1 MKIKTLKLK
10 NFRGYREEICVD
22 FANLTAFVGKNDI
35 GKSTILEAL
44 DIFFNN
50 GSGVTKFELLDIN
63 VDAPIDDKVVRMSV
77 EFTDIPTE
85 VVLDETVRT
94 DLMREYLLNQNNNLE
109 IVKEFRS
116 ATATGVK
123 VFIRANHPTNI
134 GCNNL
139 LSKKQIDLQHQMN
152 KLGVQCDDMRVNS
165 LMRYAIWNHYS
176 EDLQQQIVDLDV
188 SSKDGDIKA
197 IWGNIQ
203 EYLPIY
209 SLFQSDR
216 KNNDSDGE
224 VQEPL
229 KETVK
234 VILAQKEIRD
244 KLEEVAE
251 VVTDALQNVAD
262 TTLQKIREM
271 NPDLANSLHP
281 QIPNSTSLKWLDVFK
296 SISMAGDNDIPI
308 NKRGSGVK
316 RLILLNFFRAE
327 AERRCDESNSNTIIY
342 AIEEPETSQH
352 VEHQNMLIMSLQ
364 KIANMPNA
372 QVIITTHSGNVVK
385 HLEESQLRLISKGE
399 DGNREIRMFAP
410 RYLPYTSLNEA
421 NYLAFGQVSEEYH
434 DELYGYLQNKAIGE
448 NSVNSTEAA
457 FDAWL
462 AGKGLLQTKVWIR
475 IKRDGSTESNLRTL
489 QTYIRNMI
497 HHPENQRNHPYSE
510 EELRKSIEDML
521 SIV

>member
-22 FANLTAFVGKNDI
+22 FTNFTAFVGKNDI

-50 GSGVTKFELLDIN
+50 GGGVTKFEISDISVN
-63 VDAPIDDKVVRMSV
+63 APTDDKVVRMSV
-77 EFTDIPTE
+77 ELTDLPTE

-94 DLMREYLLNQNNNLE
+94 DLKSEYLLNQNNNLE

-116 ATATGVK
+116 ATAAGLK
-123 VFIRANHPTNI
+123 VFIRANHPTNLE
-134 GCNNL
+134 CNNL
-139 LSKKQIDLQHQMN
+139 LSRKQIDLQHQMS
-152 KLGVQCDDMRVNS
+152 KLELQCEDRRVNS
-165 LMRYAIWNHYS
+165 LMRYAIWNHYG
-176 EDLQQQIVDLDV
+176 ENLQQQIVDLDV

-197 IWGNIQ
+197 IWENIQ

-216 KNNDSDGE
+216 KNSDSDGE
-224 VQEPL
+224 IQEPL

-234 VILAQKEIRD
+234 AILAQKEIRD

-296 SISMAGDNDIPI
+296 SISMTSDNDISI

-327 AERRCDESNSNTIIY
+327 AERHCEGNSNTIIY

-352 VEHQNMLIMSLQ
+352 VDHQNMLIKSLLN
-364 KIANMPNA
+364 IAKMPHA
-372 QVIITTHSGNVVK
+372 QVIITTHSGNIVK
-385 HLEESQLRLISKGE
+385 HLEESQLRLISQGE
-399 DGNREIRMFAP
+399 GGNKEIRLFTQ
-410 RYLPYTSLNEA
+410 RYLPYISLNEA
-421 NYLAFGQVSEEYH
+421 NYLAFGQISEEYH
-434 DELYGYLQNKAIGE
+434 NELYGYLQNTAIGQCHID
-448 NSVNSTEAA
+448 STEAA
-457 FDAWL
+457 FDTWL
-462 AGKGLLQTKVWIR
+462 ARKGLPQTKEWIR
-475 IKRDGSTESNLRTL
+475 IKRDGSTESNQRTL

-497 HHPENQRNHPYSE
+497 HHPENKLNYLYSE
-510 EELRKSIEDML
+510 EELRTSIEGML